1 MADSYSAQLG
11 RINASIPSSQTAQPA
26 VSAGKNASGA
36 NFADVLAQTQDVKF
50 SNHAQKRLQTRDIQL
65 SQDNV
70 NRLSDAIDKAGKR
83 GGKSSLVMMD
93 DMAFIVN
100 VPQRL
105 VVTALDA
112 GHRGEGVFTQ
122 IDSVV
127 FADPSSGATST
138 VDRKG

>member
-11 RINASIPSSQTAQPA
+11 RVSASTSSVQTAQTA
-26 VSAGKNASGA
+26 VPAGKNASGA
-36 NFADVLAQTQDVKF
+36 SFVDVLAQTQDVKF

-70 NRLSDAIDKAGKR
+70 NRLSDAIDKADKR
-83 GGKSSLVMMD
+83 GGKSSLVMVD